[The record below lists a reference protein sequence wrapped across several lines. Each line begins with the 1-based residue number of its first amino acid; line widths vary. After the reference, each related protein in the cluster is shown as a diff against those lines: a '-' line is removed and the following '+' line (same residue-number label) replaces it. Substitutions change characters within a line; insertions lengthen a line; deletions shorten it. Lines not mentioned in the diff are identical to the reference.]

1 MTDPSVDTLA
11 EAIRRGQAADR
22 IFNDP
27 LMVEAFEM
35 VANDITNR
43 WAASDPADVAGRER
57 LYHELQ
63 VVHAVRDRLRSV
75 VATGQ
80 LAAAEVKRRGLLEKA
95 RELAKRAGLSA

>member
-1 MTDPSVDTLA
+1 MTDVLQDQINRGHAA
-11 EAIRRGQAADR
+11 ERL
-22 IFNDP
+22 FNDP

-75 VATGQ
+75 VATGR